1 MSKQDDHPKND
12 EERRR
17 QVRESKRR
25 TRARDAGSVFEF
37 SVRLTREDME
47 ALKNISVHSES
58 SRTAVV
64 CAMIRQALRRK
75 QAYNISFEETDLVI
89 GTPESLDQ
97 YYKKKYQ
104 ESGGSSQIELMFKQ
118 EN

>member
-64 CAMIRQALRRK
+64 CAMIRQALRRM
-75 QAYNISFEETDLVI
+75 QAYTISFEETDLII

-118 EN
+118 DN